1 MGATFASSVQ
11 VRLTEALAR
20 RTARKLTISNC
31 LVMAVVLFAVL
42 LILNVLF
49 YVFGFTPID
58 SRSAYQTQVFIDEH
72 QSSND
77 HTYGL
82 STSFIP
88 VLYIKTADGELLNLH
103 PTDEIPQD
111 DVDTLLA
118 RDMPFGD
125 STFEIDGRFY
135 RVHHTL
141 CDAPIT
147 EGDQTYHV
155 EEILLFR
162 DITKEIVPRHRLIVA
177 SIVTYLLSLVAMIPA
192 GYFMAKRD
200 VTPIRDAW
208 ERQRQFSA
216 DASHKLKTPLAVM
229 LANIEMVLRH
239 PEHRVADET
248 PALQTSL
255 DHAYRMC
262 NTLSDLLTL
271 TQVEDGVVD
280 HMYAVVDMGDM
291 VEQMYEDFEQLAV
304 QQKVE
309 LKVNTEKGALVLGDR
324 DRLEE
329 LATVFVENAIHYTQP
344 GGTISIECAPEGTCA
359 VLVVADT
366 GIGMDSETIAHVFD
380 RFYRSER
387 ARQVNPQ
394 GTGLGLPIAQWIA
407 ERHGGRID
415 IESGKDEGTTVRVWL
430 PLKND

>member
-1 MGATFASSVQ
+1 MGTTVASSVQ

-20 RTARKLTISNC
+20 KTARKLTISNC

-49 YVFGFTPID
+49 YVFGLAPID
-58 SRSAYQTQVFIDEH
+58 SRSDYQTQVFIDEH
-72 QSSND
+72 QSSDD
-77 HTYGL
+77 HAYGL

-103 PTDEIPQD
+103 PTDEIPQND
-111 DVDTLLA
+111 IDTLLA

-125 STFEIDGRFY
+125 STAEIDGRFY

-141 CDAPIT
+141 CDVPIT

-192 GYFMAKRD
+192 GYFMAKRA
-200 VTPIRDAW
+200 VAPIRDAW

-229 LANIEMVLRH
+229 LANIELVLRH

-248 PALQTSL
+248 LALQTSL
-255 DHAYRMC
+255 DHAYKMR

-271 TQVEDGVVD
+271 TQVEESVVD
-280 HMYAVVDMGDM
+280 HMYSVVDMGDV
-291 VEQMYEDFEQLAV
+291 VEQMHEDFEQLAI

-309 LKVNTEKGALVLGDR
+309 LKVSTEKGALVLGDR

-329 LATVFVENAIHYTQP
+329 LATVFIENAIHYTQP
-344 GGTISIECAPEGTCA
+344 GGTISIECAPEGKYA

-366 GIGMDSETIAHVFD
+366 GIGMDSETIAHAFD

-387 ARQVNPQ
+387 AQQVNPQ

-407 ERHGGRID
+407 GRHGGRID
-415 IESGKDEGTTVRVWL
+415 IESRKDEGTTVRVWL

>member
-1 MGATFASSVQ
+1 
-11 VRLTEALAR
+11 
-20 RTARKLTISNC
+20 
-31 LVMAVVLFAVL
+31 MAVVLFAVL

-192 GYFMAKRD
+192 GYFMAKRA

-344 GGTISIECAPEGTCA
+344 GGTISIECAPEGACA

>member
-1 MGATFASSVQ
+1 MGTTVASSVQ

-20 RTARKLTISNC
+20 KTARKLTISNC

-49 YVFGFTPID
+49 YVFGLAPID
-58 SRSAYQTQVFIDEH
+58 SRSDYHTQVFIDEH
-72 QSSND
+72 QSPDD
-77 HTYGL
+77 HAYGL

-103 PTDEIPQD
+103 PTDEIPQND
-111 DVDTLLA
+111 IDTLLA

-125 STFEIDGRFY
+125 SIAEIDGRFY

-141 CDAPIT
+141 CDVPIT

-192 GYFMAKRD
+192 GYFMAKRA
-200 VTPIRDAW
+200 VAPIRDAW

-248 PALQTSL
+248 LALQTSL
-255 DHAYRMC
+255 DHAYKMR

-271 TQVEDGVVD
+271 TQVEESVVD
-280 HMYAVVDMGDM
+280 HMYSVVDMGDV
-291 VEQMYEDFEQLAV
+291 VEQMHEGFEQLAI

-309 LKVNTEKGALVLGDR
+309 LKVSTEKGALVLGDR

-344 GGTISIECAPEGTCA
+344 GGTISIECAPEGKYA
-359 VLVVADT
+359 VLVIADT
-366 GIGMDSETIAHVFD
+366 GIGMDSETIAHAFD

-387 ARQVNPQ
+387 AQQVNPQ

-407 ERHGGRID
+407 GRHGGRID
-415 IESGKDEGTTVRVWL
+415 IESRKDEGTTVRVWL

>member
-1 MGATFASSVQ
+1 MGTTVASSVQ

-20 RTARKLTISNC
+20 KTARKLTISNC

-49 YVFGFTPID
+49 YVFGLAPID
-58 SRSAYQTQVFIDEH
+58 SRSDYQTQVFIDEH
-72 QSSND
+72 QSPDD
-77 HTYGL
+77 HAYGL

-103 PTDEIPQD
+103 PTDEIPQND
-111 DVDTLLA
+111 IDTLLA

-125 STFEIDGRFY
+125 STAEIDGRFY

-141 CDAPIT
+141 CDTPIT

-192 GYFMAKRD
+192 GYFMAKRA
-200 VTPIRDAW
+200 VAPIRDAW
-208 ERQRQFSA
+208 EHQRQFSA

-248 PALQTSL
+248 LALQTSL
-255 DHAYRMC
+255 DHAYKMR

-271 TQVEDGVVD
+271 TQVEESVVD
-280 HMYAVVDMGDM
+280 HMYSVVDMGDV
-291 VEQMYEDFEQLAV
+291 VEQMHEGFEQLAI

-309 LKVNTEKGALVLGDR
+309 LKVSTEKGALVLGDR

-344 GGTISIECAPEGTCA
+344 GGTISIECAPEGKYA
-359 VLVVADT
+359 VLVIADT
-366 GIGMDSETIAHVFD
+366 GIGMDSETIAHAFD

-387 ARQVNPQ
+387 AQQVNPQ

-407 ERHGGRID
+407 GRHGGRID
-415 IESGKDEGTTVRVWL
+415 IESRKDEGTTVRVWL

>member
-1 MGATFASSVQ
+1 M
-11 VRLTEALAR
+11 
-20 RTARKLTISNC
+20 
-31 LVMAVVLFAVL
+31 
-42 LILNVLF
+42 
-49 YVFGFTPID
+49 
-58 SRSAYQTQVFIDEH
+58 
-72 QSSND
+72 
-77 HTYGL
+77 
-82 STSFIP
+82 
-88 VLYIKTADGELLNLH
+88 
-103 PTDEIPQD
+103 
-111 DVDTLLA
+111 
-118 RDMPFGD
+118 
-125 STFEIDGRFY
+125 
-135 RVHHTL
+135 HHTL

-192 GYFMAKRD
+192 GYFMAKRA

-280 HMYAVVDMGDM
+280 HMYAVVDMGDR

-344 GGTISIECAPEGTCA
+344 GGTISIECAPEGACA